1 MNTLHTL
8 KTTVWILLSASVLT
22 GCGGIETRSH
32 PAYAPMEPIVY
43 TNPKE
48 GESAGSLYNE
58 QRGMSL
64 FADTRARSVGDII
77 SIVLTES
84 TQASKNAGTAVGRDS
99 GIEVAQPTLFGRSN
113 PDFAVNDITN
123 LTLEQNIESSSEFT
137 GNGSSNQSNSL
148 SGAIA
153 VQVARVLPNGNLI
166 VQGEKWLALNK
177 GEEFIQLR
185 GIVRPEDISANNTI
199 VSTLVADARISYGG
213 TGMIDRANSPGWFSK
228 FFNSPL
234 NPF

>member
-1 MNTLHTL
+1 MKYYQSTSVVFALLCTL
-8 KTTVWILLSASVLT
+8 A
-22 GCGGIETRSH
+22 GCAGIESRSH

-43 TNPKE
+43 TNPSE
-48 GESAGSLYNE
+48 GETAGSLYKE
-58 QRGMSL
+58 HRGISL
-64 FADTRARSVGDII
+64 FADTRARAVGDII
-77 SIVLTES
+77 SVVLTES
-84 TQASKNAGTAVGRDS
+84 TQASKNAGTAIARDS
-99 GIEVAQPTLFGRSN
+99 GIDVSQPTIFGRSN
-113 PDFAVNDITN
+113 PDFSVDKFRG
-123 LTLEQNIESSSEFT
+123 LTLEQSIASESEFS
-137 GNGSSNQSNSL
+137 GNGSTNQSNSL

-153 VQVARVLPNGNLI
+153 VQVARVLPNGNLM

-185 GIVRPEDISANNTI
+185 GIVRPQDISSTNTI
-199 VSTLVADARISYGG
+199 PSTLVADARISYGG

>member
-1 MNTLHTL
+1 MNTAQKLAFCLLTASG
-8 KTTVWILLSASVLT
+8 LSA
-22 GCGGIETRSH
+22 CGGIETRAH

-43 TNPKE
+43 TNPTE
-48 GESAGSLYNE
+48 GKTAGSLYHE

-64 FADTRARSVGDII
+64 FADTRARSIGDII
-77 SIVLTES
+77 SVVLTES
-84 TQASKNAGTAVGRDS
+84 TQASKNAGTAIGRDS
-99 GIEVAQPTLFGRSN
+99 GIEVSKPTLFGRAN

-148 SGAIA
+148 TGAIA
-153 VQVARVLPNGNLI
+153 VQVARVLPNGNLMI
-166 VQGEKWLALNK
+166 QGEKWLALNK

-199 VSTLVADARISYGG
+199 PSTLVADARISYGG

>member
-1 MNTLHTL
+1 MSIHQQIGFIACAMLA
-8 KTTVWILLSASVLT
+8 LS
-22 GCGGIETRSH
+22 GCAGIESRTH

-43 TNPKE
+43 TNPSE
-48 GESAGSLYNE
+48 GETAGSLYNE
-58 QRGMSL
+58 QRGLSL

-84 TQASKNAGTAVGRDS
+84 TQASKNAGTAIARDS
-99 GIEVAQPTLFGRSN
+99 GIDVSPPTIFGQTGTSFGVDR
-113 PDFAVNDITN
+113 FRG
-123 LTLEQNIESSSEFT
+123 LTLEQNIESESEFS
-137 GNGSSNQSNSL
+137 GNGSTNQSNSL

-153 VQVARVLPNGNLI
+153 VQVARVLPNGNLM

-185 GIVRPEDISANNTI
+185 GIIRPEDISSTNTI
-199 VSTLVADARISYGG
+199 PSTLVADARISYGG

>member
-1 MNTLHTL
+1 MNLYRITSLVFATLCL
-8 KTTVWILLSASVLT
+8 MS
-22 GCGGIETRSH
+22 GCAGIESKSH

-43 TNPKE
+43 TNPSE
-48 GESAGSLYNE
+48 GETAGSLYKE
-58 QRGMSL
+58 QRGISL
-64 FADTRARSVGDII
+64 FADTRARAVGDII
-77 SIVLTES
+77 SVVLTES
-84 TQASKNAGTAVGRDS
+84 TQASKNAGTAIGRDS
-99 GIEVAQPTLFGRSN
+99 GIDVSQPTIFGRSN
-113 PDFAVNDITN
+113 PDFSVDKFRG
-123 LTLEQNIESSSEFT
+123 LTLEQSIESESEFS
-137 GNGSSNQSNSL
+137 GNGSTNQSNSL
-148 SGAIA
+148 TGAIA

-185 GIVRPEDISANNTI
+185 GIVRPEDISSTNTI
-199 VSTLVADARISYGG
+199 PSTLVADARISYGG

>member
-1 MNTLHTL
+1 MNIHQQISFVFFATLG
-8 KTTVWILLSASVLT
+8 LS
-22 GCGGIETRSH
+22 GCGGIESRVH

-43 TNPKE
+43 THPSE
-48 GESAGSLYNE
+48 GETAGSLYKE
-58 QRGMSL
+58 QRGLSL

-77 SIVLTES
+77 SVVLTES
-84 TQASKNAGTAVGRDS
+84 TQASKNADTAIGRDS
-99 GIEVAQPTLFGRSN
+99 GIEVSQPTLFGRAN
-113 PDFAVNDITN
+113 PNFAVNDITN

-148 SGAIA
+148 RGAIA
-153 VQVARVLPNGNLI
+153 VQVARVLPNGNLMI
-166 VQGEKWLALNK
+166 QGEKWLALNK

-185 GIVRPEDISANNTI
+185 GIVRPEDVSATNTI
-199 VSTLVADARISYGG
+199 PSTLVADARISYGG

>member
-1 MNTLHTL
+1 MNRL
-8 KTTVWILLSASVLT
+8 KTTVWVLLSASMLA

-84 TQASKNAGTAVGRDS
+84 TQASKNAGTAIARDA
-99 GIEVAQPTLFGRSN
+99 GIDVSQPTIFGRSN
-113 PDFAVNDITN
+113 PDFSVDGRKG
-123 LTLEQNIESSSEFT
+123 LTLEQSIASESEFS
-137 GNGSSNQSNSL
+137 GNGSTNQSNSL

-153 VQVARVLPNGNLI
+153 VQVARVLPNGNLM

-185 GIVRPEDISANNTI
+185 GIVRPEDISATNRI
-199 VSTLVADARISYGG
+199 PSTLVADARISYGG

>member
-1 MNTLHTL
+1 MNIHQQISLLVLATLGL
-8 KTTVWILLSASVLT
+8 G
-22 GCGGIETRSH
+22 GCAGIESRVH
-32 PAYAPMEPIVY
+32 PSYAPMEPIVY
-43 TNPKE
+43 THPSE
-48 GESAGSLYNE
+48 GETAGSLYKE
-58 QRGMSL
+58 QRGLSL

-77 SIVLTES
+77 SVVLTES
-84 TQASKNAGTAVGRDS
+84 TQASKNADTAIGRDS
-99 GIEVAQPTLFGRSN
+99 GIEVSQPTVFGRAN

-148 SGAIA
+148 RGAIA
-153 VQVARVLPNGNLI
+153 VQVARVLPNGNLMI
-166 VQGEKWLALNK
+166 QGEKWLALNK

-185 GIVRPEDISANNTI
+185 GIVRPEDISATNTI
-199 VSTLVADARISYGG
+199 SSTLVADARISYGG

>member
-1 MNTLHTL
+1 MNIHQHISLLVLATLGL
-8 KTTVWILLSASVLT
+8 G
-22 GCGGIETRSH
+22 GCAGIESRVH

-43 TNPKE
+43 THPSE
-48 GESAGSLYNE
+48 GETAGSLYKE
-58 QRGMSL
+58 QRGLSL

-77 SIVLTES
+77 SVVLTES
-84 TQASKNAGTAVGRDS
+84 TQASKNADTAIGRDS
-99 GIEVAQPTLFGRSN
+99 GIEVSQPTVFGRAN
-113 PDFAVNDITN
+113 PDFGVNDITN

-148 SGAIA
+148 RGAIA
-153 VQVARVLPNGNLI
+153 VQVARVLPNGNLMI
-166 VQGEKWLALNK
+166 QGEKWLALNK

-185 GIVRPEDISANNTI
+185 GIVRPEDISATNTI
-199 VSTLVADARISYGG
+199 SSTLVADARISYGG

>member
-1 MNTLHTL
+1 M
-8 KTTVWILLSASVLT
+8 S
-22 GCGGIETRSH
+22 GCAGIESKSH

-43 TNPKE
+43 NNPSE
-48 GESAGSLYNE
+48 GETAGSLYKE
-58 QRGMSL
+58 QRGISL
-64 FADTRARSVGDII
+64 FADTRARAVGDII
-77 SIVLTES
+77 SVVLTES
-84 TQASKNAGTAVGRDS
+84 TQASKNAGTAIGRDS
-99 GIEVAQPTLFGRSN
+99 GIDVSPPTIFGQTDTSFGVDR
-113 PDFAVNDITN
+113 FRG
-123 LTLEQNIESSSEFT
+123 LTLEQSIESESEFS
-137 GNGSSNQSNSL
+137 GNGSTNQSNSL
-148 SGAIA
+148 TGAIA

-185 GIVRPEDISANNTI
+185 GIVRPEDISSTNTI
-199 VSTLVADARISYGG
+199 PSTLVADARISYGG

>member
-1 MNTLHTL
+1 MNIHQKLGF
-8 KTTVWILLSASVLT
+8 TVCAALFIS
-22 GCGGIETRSH
+22 GCAGVESKSH

-43 TNPKE
+43 TNPAE
-48 GESAGSLYNE
+48 GDTAGSLYSE

-84 TQASKNAGTAVGRDS
+84 TQASKNAGTAIARDS
-99 GIEVAQPTLFGRSN
+99 GIDVSQPTIFGRSN
-113 PDFAVNDITN
+113 PDFSVDKFRG
-123 LTLEQNIESSSEFT
+123 LTLEQSIASESEFS
-137 GNGSSNQSNSL
+137 GNGSTNQSNSL

-153 VQVARVLPNGNLI
+153 VQVARVLPNGNLF

-185 GIVRPEDISANNTI
+185 GIVRPEDISATNTI
-199 VSTLVADARISYGG
+199 ASTMVADARISYGG

>member
-1 MNTLHTL
+1 MDTL
-8 KTTVWILLSASVLT
+8 KMTVGFVLTASILT

-43 TNPKE
+43 TDPKE
-48 GESAGSLYNE
+48 GESTGSLYNE

-84 TQASKNAGTAVGRDS
+84 TQASKNAGTAVGRES
-99 GIEVAQPTLFGRSN
+99 SLFVAPPTLFGRSN

-123 LTLEQNIESSSEFT
+123 LTLEQNIATNSEFT

-148 SGAIA
+148 SGSIA

-185 GIVRPEDISANNTI
+185 GIIRPEDISSTNTI
-199 VSTLVADARISYGG
+199 PSTLVADARISYGG
-213 TGMIDRANSPGWFSK
+213 TGIIDRVNSPGWFSK
-228 FFNSPL
+228 FFNSSL

>member
-1 MNTLHTL
+1 MRL
-8 KTTVWILLSASVLT
+8 
-22 GCGGIETRSH
+22 E
-32 PAYAPMEPIVY
+32 
-43 TNPKE
+43 
-48 GESAGSLYNE
+48 LYIAAN
-58 QRGMSL
+58 
-64 FADTRARSVGDII
+64 
-77 SIVLTES
+77 
-84 TQASKNAGTAVGRDS
+84 
-99 GIEVAQPTLFGRSN
+99 
-113 PDFAVNDITN
+113 
-123 LTLEQNIESSSEFT
+123 SEFT

-185 GIVRPEDISANNTI
+185 GIVRPEDISATNTI
-199 VSTLVADARISYGG
+199 PSTLVADARISYGG
-213 TGMIDRANSPGWFSK
+213 TGIIDRVNTPGWFSK

>member
-1 MNTLHTL
+1 MNIHQQISLLVLATLGL
-8 KTTVWILLSASVLT
+8 G
-22 GCGGIETRSH
+22 GCAGIESRVH

-43 TNPKE
+43 THPSE
-48 GESAGSLYNE
+48 GETAGSLYKE
-58 QRGMSL
+58 QRGLSL

-77 SIVLTES
+77 SVVLTES
-84 TQASKNAGTAVGRDS
+84 TQASKNADTAIGRDS
-99 GIEVAQPTLFGRSN
+99 GIEVSQPTVFGRAN

-148 SGAIA
+148 RGAIA
-153 VQVARVLPNGNLI
+153 VQVARVLPNGNLMI
-166 VQGEKWLALNK
+166 QGEKWLALNK

-185 GIVRPEDISANNTI
+185 GIVRPEDISATNTI
-199 VSTLVADARISYGG
+199 SSTLVADARISYGG

>member
-1 MNTLHTL
+1 MDTL
-8 KTTVWILLSASVLT
+8 KTAVWVLLSASIIT

-43 TNPKE
+43 TDPKE

-84 TQASKNAGTAVGRDS
+84 TQASKNAGTAVGRES
-99 GIEVAQPTLFGRSN
+99 SLFVAPPTLFGRSN

-123 LTLEQNIESSSEFT
+123 LTLEQNIAANSEFT

-185 GIVRPEDISANNTI
+185 GIIRPEDISSTNTI
-199 VSTLVADARISYGG
+199 PSTLVADARISYGG
-213 TGMIDRANSPGWFSK
+213 TGIIDRVNSPGWFSK
-228 FFNSPL
+228 FFNSSL

>member
-1 MNTLHTL
+1 MNSRLL
-8 KTTVWILLSASVLT
+8 KALVASQIIGVV
-22 GCGGIETRSH
+22 GCAGIEEKSH
-32 PAYAPMEPIVY
+32 PAYAAMEPIIY
-43 TNPKE
+43 TDTRQ
-48 GESAGSLYNE
+48 GDSAGSIYNE
-58 QRGMSL
+58 RQGLSL

-77 SIVLTES
+77 SVILTES
-84 TQASKNAGTAVGRDS
+84 TQASKNAGTAIGRES
-99 GIEVAQPTLFGRSN
+99 GIDVSPPTIFGRTDPNFRVDRLSG
-113 PDFAVNDITN
+113 
-123 LTLEQNIESSSEFT
+123 LTLEQSIESESEFS
-137 GNGSSNQSNSL
+137 GNGSTNQSNSL

-185 GIVRPEDISANNTI
+185 GIVRPEDISSTNTI
-199 VSTLVADARISYGG
+199 PSTLVADARISYGG